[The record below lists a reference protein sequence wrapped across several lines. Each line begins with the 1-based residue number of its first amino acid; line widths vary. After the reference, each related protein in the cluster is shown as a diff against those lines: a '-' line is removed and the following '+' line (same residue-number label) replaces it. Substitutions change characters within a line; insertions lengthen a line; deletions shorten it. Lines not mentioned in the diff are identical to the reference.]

1 MQEIA
6 SKENQFIKLAS
17 KLHNKKT
24 RDELGLFIIE
34 GKTLLKEALNK
45 KQNIKHIFFLD
56 EDFHSEIED
65 ALDSDIDCF
74 LIDESLMSKISATE
88 NPPPVLA
95 ILEKNQKA
103 QELNGNFFIYCE
115 DLQDPGNLGSIIRSA
130 FASGVNKIF
139 LSPNSC
145 DVYNPKS
152 LRSSV
157 GTIFYGDIEYKGL
170 DQVIEELT
178 QYSQTKNSKLEILG
192 TSSHA
197 ENNIFKTEFKKDDT
211 HLVLIGS
218 EAEGLSK
225 KAIDSCSKLIKIP
238 LYNDVESIN
247 VLAASSVV
255 LFEINRSLTA

>member
-1 MQEIA
+1 MQEIL
-6 SKENQFIKLAS
+6 SKENQYIKLAS
-17 KLHNKKT
+17 KLHNRKT
-24 RDELGLFIIE
+24 RDELSLFIIE
-34 GKTLLKEALNK
+34 GKTLIKEALSK

-56 EDFHSEIED
+56 EEFYSEIENL
-65 ALDSDIDCF
+65 LDSDTDCF
-74 LIDESLMSKISATE
+74 SIDKSLMSKIAATE

-95 ILEKNQKA
+95 ILEKIQKT
-103 QELNGNFFIYCE
+103 EKPNGNFFIYCE

-145 DVYNPKS
+145 DTYNPKT

-157 GTIFYGDIEYKGL
+157 GTIFYGDIEYKTL

-178 QYSQTKNSKLEILG
+178 EYSKTKNSKLEILG

-197 ENNIFKTEFKKDDT
+197 KNNIFKTRFNKDDI

-225 KAIDSCSKLIKIP
+225 KAIDSCNKLIKIP
-238 LYNDVESIN
+238 LYNGVESIN

>member
-24 RDELGLFIIE
+24 RDELNLFIIE
-34 GKTLLKEALNK
+34 GKTLIKEALNK
-45 KQNIKHIFFLD
+45 NQKIKHIFFFD
-56 EDFHSEIED
+56 EDFYSEIED
-65 ALDSDIDCF
+65 TLDPNIDCF
-74 LIDESLMSKISATE
+74 SIDESLMSKIAATE

-95 ILEKNQKA
+95 IVEKTQKA
-103 QELNGNFFIYCE
+103 QKLNGNFFVFCE
-115 DLQDPGNLGSIIRSA
+115 DLQDPGNLGSIVRSS

-145 DVYNPKS
+145 DIYNPKT

-157 GTIFYGDIEYKGL
+157 GTIFYGDIEYKTL
-170 DQVIEELT
+170 EQLIEELN
-178 QYSQTKNSKLEILG
+178 QYSKTKNSKLEILG

-197 ENNIFKTEFKKDDT
+197 ENDIFKTEFKKEDI

-218 EAEGLSK
+218 EAEGLSQE
-225 KAIDSCSKLIKIP
+225 AIDSCNKLIKIP
-238 LYNDVESIN
+238 LYNGVESIN
-247 VLAASSVV
+247 VLAASSIV